1 MPQWRLLLPPQPLQ
15 NQRSENTPEHAGQQG
30 KHNISDGHRD
40 NLPSL
45 PDWLGW
51 AVAASVYHKT
61 HEKIPLRL
69 VNAVGFF
76 VCSFIRARDG
86 AENLSVVP

>member
-1 MPQWRLLLPPQPLQ
+1 MECHGQPIKKNALRLVTAGVFLCDWLGRIWLVPQWRLHLPPQPLQ
-15 NQRSENTPEHAGQQG
+15 NQRSENAPKYAGQQG

-51 AVAASVYHKT
+51 AVAASV
-61 HEKIPLRL
+61 
-69 VNAVGFF
+69 
-76 VCSFIRARDG
+76 
-86 AENLSVVP
+86 